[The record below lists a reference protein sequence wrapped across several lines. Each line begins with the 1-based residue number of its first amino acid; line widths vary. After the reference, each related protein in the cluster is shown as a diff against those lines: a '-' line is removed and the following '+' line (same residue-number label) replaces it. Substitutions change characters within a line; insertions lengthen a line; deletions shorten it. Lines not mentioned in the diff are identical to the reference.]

1 MALQFDSTTHTY
13 TNDDGKELISITTLL
28 AKHHLAPD
36 YSNVVNI
43 ETYATR
49 GTLIH
54 EELHNYITKGE
65 IGFTQECQDFAK
77 YCEENNIEFI
87 DSEFMLYNDHIA
99 GTCDFLYKN
108 KEGELCRADFKT
120 TATKHTDSVS
130 WQLSL
135 YDYLDTRKAKHLY
148 LWHFGKEGLEVV
160 EVRPKEIVE
169 IEKLIEDDKKGEIYT
184 PTLALSLQSQQE
196 ILALQQTLQELED
209 TKKQISAK
217 LEDFKAKLLE
227 EMETHN
233 IKKIDTSYF
242 SITYVAPASVIR
254 IDTTRLKKEQPEI
267 YKTYSKEATNKAYV
281 KITLKGDKE

>member
-13 TNDDGKELISITTLL
+13 TNDGKELISITTLL

-36 YSNVVNI
+36 YSNVANI

-54 EELHNYITKGE
+54 EEIHDYITKGE

-77 YCEENNIEFI
+77 YCKENNIEFV

-99 GTCDFLYKN
+99 GTCDFLYLNKN
-108 KEGELCRADFKT
+108 HELCRADFKT

-148 LWHFGKEGLEVV
+148 LWHFGKDGLEVV
-160 EVRPKEIVE
+160 EVRPKENVE

-242 SITYVAPASVIR
+242 SITYVAPATTTR

-267 YKTYSKEATNKAYV
+267 YKTYSKEATNKSYV

>member
-1 MALQFDSTTHTY
+1 MALQFDNATHTY
-13 TNDDGKELISITTLL
+13 TNDGKELISITTLL

-65 IGFTQECQDFAK
+65 IGFTKECDEFAT
-77 YCEENNIEFI
+77 YCKDNGIEFV

-99 GTCDFLYKN
+99 GTCDFLYLNN
-108 KEGELCRADFKT
+108 KGELCRADFKT
-120 TATKHTDSVS
+120 TTTKHIDSVS

-135 YDYLDTRKAKHLY
+135 YDYLDTRKAQHLY
-148 LWHFGKEGLEVV
+148 LWHFGNEGLEVV
-160 EVRPKEIVE
+160 EVRPKETTE
-169 IEKLIEDDKKGEIYT
+169 IEKLIEDDKKGETYN

-217 LEDFKAKLLE
+217 LEDFKAQLLE

-233 IKKIDTSYF
+233 IKKVDTSYF
-242 SITYVAPASVIR
+242 SITYVAPANTTR